1 MKKPTFSVGKLLS
14 TLFPKSHKAIS
25 EKLSTEEYNAFAAEA
40 GVLKGDPE
48 GEVIAATVETV
59 TADETD
65 QEATSTPAE
74 AAPDEEVTGESA
86 SPEAGEMT
94 STDYQAR
101 IQILENQVTQL
112 TADKTA
118 AQSRITDLQAQVQQK
133 DEYITKLKAS
143 VNPLAE
149 SDASNGAGADDGLT
163 DTDRQARA
171 NATRFKQSQ
180 S

>member
-14 TLFPKSHKAIS
+14 KLFPQSHKAIS

-40 GVLKGDPE
+40 GVLEGDPE

-59 TADETD
+59 NADVTD
-65 QEATSTPAE
+65 PEATSTPAE
-74 AAPDEEVTGESA
+74 AAPGAEAPAEPAV
-86 SPEAGEMT
+86 PEASEMT
-94 STDYQAR
+94 STHYQAR
-101 IQILENQVTQL
+101 IQALENQVTQL
-112 TADKTA
+112 TADRTTA
-118 AQSRITDLQAQVQQK
+118 QNQVTDLQAQLQQK
-133 DEYITKLKAS
+133 EGYITKLKAS

-149 SDASNGAGADDGLT
+149 ADASNGAGDGDGLT

-171 NATRFKQSQ
+171 NAARFKQTQ